1 MILRAQRNPSKIM
14 FDKQQIFIFSGEYRA
29 LILCRWFFPSGY
41 SGSYTCGISLRSEAR
56 YDGTQLDAIET
67 YLCDEIFYSIV
78 LQVGECVP
86 VKTHTYTYTCLQRQ
100 VSTGFVP
107 TRLTLDGRLDGWML
121 HYRFIAR
128 AKDPLLRR
136 VPATRFLL
144 MGHSSREAQGNEVHA
159 VGV

>member
-1 MILRAQRNPSKIM
+1 MC
-14 FDKQQIFIFSGEYRA
+14 SG
-29 LILCRWFFPSGY
+29 
-41 SGSYTCGISLRSEAR
+41 
-56 YDGTQLDAIET
+56 
-67 YLCDEIFYSIV
+67 
-78 LQVGECVP
+78 
-86 VKTHTYTYTCLQRQ
+86 KNTHTYTYTCLQRQ